1 MKPGRLPRIQ
11 TTRSSAVEH
20 GMACA
25 FTLIELL
32 VVIAVI
38 GILAALLL
46 PAFNRAM
53 ESAYSTSCRNNLRQL
68 GIALCSYADDQ
79 KGYPVSSEGDLAGSW
94 VRNIE
99 PYVGAKF
106 NYLVYSGRA
115 SGSSRVF
122 QCPSY
127 AKTIALP
134 ATILTVFSNWYVYA
148 PFGAYAYNSAGA
160 GNAMG
165 LGWAPNGTNVWTGAP
180 QGRPVRESEVV
191 SPSAMIAL
199 ADAPMTGVNYGSPG
213 AWAVGYSE
221 LGFYWGWE
229 YSRDADPAW
238 SSDPR
243 VIFIKKRH
251 QNRWNFV
258 CCDGHTQILPTRRF
272 FNYKDDELLKL
283 WNRDHLAHRELLD
296 PYLP

>member
-1 MKPGRLPRIQ
+1 MNSGGLPLIQ
-11 TTRSSAVEH
+11 TTRSSVVEH
-20 GMACA
+20 GRGYA

-46 PAFNRAM
+46 PVLNRAR

-68 GIALCSYADDQ
+68 GIALCSYVDDQ
-79 KGYPVSSEGDLAGSW
+79 KGYPVSGAGDLAGSW
-94 VRNIE
+94 VRGIE

-115 SGSSRVF
+115 SGGSRVF

-127 AKTIALP
+127 AKVIALP
-134 ATILTVFSNWYVYA
+134 TTILT
-148 PFGAYAYNSAGA
+148 
-160 GNAMG
+160 
-165 LGWAPNGTNVWTGAP
+165 
-180 QGRPVRESEVV
+180 
-191 SPSAMIAL
+191 
-199 ADAPMTGVNYGSPG
+199 
-213 AWAVGYSE
+213 VGYSE

-229 YSRDADPAW
+229 YSMDADPAW